1 MFLDFDNYF
10 INLAKVTGIDPASE
24 FPHSDVWD
32 LFITMDDTDADSET
46 IWLYKGF
53 QGTDHAYA
61 FRNAVLRFA
70 CTQGVCTKND
80 MDQIYEATRPG

>member
-10 INLAKVTGIDPASE
+10 INLAKVSDIEPASE
-24 FPHSDVWD
+24 FPATDVWD
-32 LFITMDDTDADSET
+32 LFITMDDADADSET

-53 QGTDHAYA
+53 HGTDHAYA

-70 CTQGVCTKND
+70 CTQGVCTRKD
-80 MDQIYEATRPG
+80 MDQIYAATDPT